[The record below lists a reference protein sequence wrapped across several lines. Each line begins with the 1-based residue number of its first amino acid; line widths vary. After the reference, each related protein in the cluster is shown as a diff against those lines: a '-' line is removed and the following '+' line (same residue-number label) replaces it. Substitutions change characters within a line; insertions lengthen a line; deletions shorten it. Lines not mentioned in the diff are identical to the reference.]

1 MRRSLFVRVLAIVL
15 IVCLCVTPV
24 SAAGWGNNKGNNGKG
39 NGWGWGNSGWGNS
52 GKNPGY
58 NQPGQNQ
65 NTSELTVV
73 EDSTTVENG
82 EMLRAETYALTTGT
96 GRATNTTT
104 VKYFPVTMYD
114 YDESTIN
121 AATKAKDTA
130 GTTWEGIYF
139 NNGSPNGTSETVTTS
154 ATAHADLT
162 WAQVQNG
169 TYYTTEDCTQKVT
182 VTAITEGSSGY
193 SAVSV
198 TADEIWASAGGT
210 ALNTAYKSAY
220 FYQMYGNY
228 YPVYI
233 TNYGSYYYVS
243 YLYSNGIHYSIDGG
257 YWSSGQTL
265 SVYKANSVTVGYTLT
280 AGGQTLATLNS
291 TDTRAKVG
299 VTLYSKGATTTV
311 TKNYAVWNR
320 WSYGASGNSAQNKA
334 YTGLVQDS
342 LVNDQIVFNHPEGG
356 IFNDDA
362 SVKSIYEYV
371 GLPFVLNTET
381 GVYSFDSD
389 VNGVYFEGAPQSGTA
404 NNPYNLHFDQGNTQG
419 WSGMYYGDG
428 SSNLWAPFNT
438 NSNDTGESSINY
450 HFGMRADLPFSMT
463 ANGRVKSTDNS
474 STPITFS
481 FKGDDD
487 VWVFIDGNLVIDL
500 GGIHNR
506 LGATIDFAANTITY
520 SKPDS
525 NKSGAAIGSFNDES
539 FALTQKL
546 FTDAQGKGVIDM
558 SREAFAALDQH
569 EMQIFYLERG
579 KGTSNCQIEF
589 NLPMNDT
596 VLVTKDATKSWNKET
611 NTESNLTAAEQ
622 KIVDNMNFGFTL
634 YKNGAV
640 VPNTNFYLMDKDGKV
655 LGINSTNANG
665 HFTLKNGQTAKFITE
680 IPNDG
685 VTYQVV
691 EDSVPEGFVSPD
703 FAYAGEAVNGF
714 ICNGT
719 NYGSAN
725 EIPTQEIALTE
736 KVYSSYQVTAKG
748 SIESNDSIH
757 FICSNFMDA
766 TLPNPSVFSMED
778 TIVIDYGLPVQ
789 IDPLAN
795 DLYRGDTLEIL
806 YIGGA
811 DVKLTTTTGADGVVT
826 ATWTEDNTLDFGSV
840 ELVKGTA
847 DAADDSHDTLVYTLG
862 KQLTDVEVLTYVA
875 RVTGSA
881 ENAAGTT
888 VTQNAYALGK
898 VYIIPATQ
906 MYYEENF
913 TDLVNFTGSGWQGE
927 VTTAGA
933 SNYQEPGVV
942 GTVGDSVYGSDVAY
956 LHDGYDSNGT
966 SYYGKTNNG
975 AIRFTY
981 TFTGTGTSFFARTS
995 ATTGYMQ
1002 VILCEGTTIDKNNPV
1017 NMTYRDTYYKDT
1029 NNTDE
1034 DAAGTLYN
1042 IPVYTQ
1048 DGLDYGTY
1056 TVQVTI
1062 AKAGTKTGSA
1072 NGAGNEFFLDGIRV
1086 MKPMDESSNKY
1097 ERAENAYAADGE
1109 QNMALVT
1116 LRQKLLCDAD
1126 EETGKLGENF
1136 VVMTDTDGAI
1146 VLAEDY
1152 ANIGPKEEVYL
1163 MPGQSISFSIKHWHK
1178 DGYMLN
1184 LGMKAPFGD
1193 AVAQVGKTTYDLE
1206 NTVDCYYD
1214 ITSNYSSLT
1223 TVTENGET
1231 FFVATYTI
1239 TAKDEIVALTN
1250 LKVAGEYQFE
1260 LVEGTDIDVARS

>member
-39 NGWGWGNSGWGNS
+39 NGWGWGNS

-114 YDESTIN
+114 YDANTIN
-121 AATKAKDTA
+121 AATHLKDTA
-130 GTTWEGIYF
+130 GDTWEGIYF
-139 NNGSPNGTSETVTTS
+139 NDGNPSSTTETVSTPAS
-154 ATAHADLT
+154 AHTDLT
-162 WAQVQNG
+162 WAQVKAG
-169 TYYTTEDCTQKVT
+169 TYYSNEACTQQVTVNEITEGTADTYVATT
-182 VTAITEGSSGY
+182 VTAPSSSGY
-193 SAVSV
+193 QTQYHNS
-198 TADEIWASAGGT
+198 G
-210 ALNTAYKSAY
+210 
-220 FYQMYGNY
+220 
-228 YPVYI
+228 
-233 TNYGSYYYVS
+233 YYYIFDGEYKEITSLYYSRSTKKFIVS
-243 YLYSNGIHYSIDGG
+243 AND
-257 YWSSGQTL
+257 SSATVSAPLTIYKLEAGTG
-265 SVYKANSVTVGYTLT
+265 SVVGYTLT
-280 AGGQTLATLNS
+280 AGNKELAVLNG
-291 TDTRAKVG
+291 TDTNAKVG

-342 LVNDQIVFNHPEGG
+342 LVNDQIVFNHPDGG

-389 VNGVYFEGAPQSGTA
+389 VNGVYFADTNGDGRSDPQSGTA
-404 NNPYNLHFDQGNTQG
+404 SNPYNMYFDQGNTQG
-419 WSGMYYGDG
+419 WNGMYYGDG

-438 NSNDTGESSINY
+438 NSNDTGEGSINY
-450 HFGMRADLPFSMT
+450 HLGMRADLPFSMT

-487 VWVFIDGNLVIDL
+487 VWVFIDGYLVIDL

-520 SKPDS
+520 SKPAS
-525 NKSGAAIGSFNDES
+525 NKSDAAIGSFNDAS

-596 VLVTKDATKSWNKET
+596 VLVTKDATKSWNESNK
-611 NTESNLTAAEQ
+611 TESNLTAAEQ

-634 YKNGAV
+634 YKNSAV

-665 HFTLKNGQTAKFITE
+665 VFTLKNGQTAKFITE
-680 IPNDG
+680 IPGEG

-691 EDSVPEGFVSPD
+691 ENAVPEGFVSPD

-714 ICNGT
+714 VCNGT

-725 EIPTQEIALTE
+725 DIPKQEISVEET
-736 KVYSSYQVTAKG
+736 VYSSYQVTAKG

-766 TLPNPSVFSMED
+766 TLPNPSVYSMED

-811 DVKLTTTTGADGVVT
+811 DVTLDTTTGADGVVT
-826 ATWTEDNTLDFGSV
+826 ATWIEDNTLDFGSV

-913 TDLVNFTGSGWQGE
+913 TGLVNFTGSGWQGE

-933 SNYQEPGVV
+933 SDYQEPGVV

-1062 AKAGTKTGSA
+1062 AKKGTPTGSA

-1086 MKPMDESSNKY
+1086 MKPMNESSNK
-1097 ERAENAYAADGE
+1097 
-1109 QNMALVT
+1109 
-1116 LRQKLLCDAD
+1116 
-1126 EETGKLGENF
+1126 
-1136 VVMTDTDGAI
+1136 
-1146 VLAEDY
+1146 
-1152 ANIGPKEEVYL
+1152 
-1163 MPGQSISFSIKHWHK
+1163 
-1178 DGYMLN
+1178 
-1184 LGMKAPFGD
+1184 
-1193 AVAQVGKTTYDLE
+1193 
-1206 NTVDCYYD
+1206 
-1214 ITSNYSSLT
+1214 
-1223 TVTENGET
+1223 
-1231 FFVATYTI
+1231 
-1239 TAKDEIVALTN
+1239 
-1250 LKVAGEYQFE
+1250 
-1260 LVEGTDIDVARS
+1260 